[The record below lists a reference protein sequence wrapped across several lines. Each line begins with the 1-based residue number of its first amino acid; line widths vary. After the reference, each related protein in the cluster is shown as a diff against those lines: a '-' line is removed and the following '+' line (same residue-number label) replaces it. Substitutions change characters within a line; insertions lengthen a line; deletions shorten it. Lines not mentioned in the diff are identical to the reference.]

1 MAVNLNIQADVI
13 DIRNDTPK
21 QEDIFFVDTNVWLW
35 LFYSNARLSGAKYY
49 QLKHYRKYLK
59 QARSNEATLT
69 YSGLILA
76 EIAHVIEK
84 TEYNIYVQSHQHQ
97 LPQDFRLK
105 DFRHNYPT
113 ERANVVAEVELSWI
127 LIKDFALSVDLTV
140 NEATTDAAVTRFQT
154 QAVDGYDLLL
164 LESISRA
171 GAGQIKIITDDIDY
185 AVVPDIQIFTSN
197 DNIISPARTQ
207 RKLVVR

>member
-1 MAVNLNIQADVI
+1 M
-13 DIRNDTPK
+13 
-21 QEDIFFVDTNVWLW
+21 
-35 LFYSNARLSGAKYY
+35 
-49 QLKHYRKYLK
+49 
-59 QARSNEATLT
+59 LT

-76 EIAHVIEK
+76 ELAHVIEK
-84 TEYNIYVQSHQHQ
+84 TEFKIYVQSDQHQ

-113 ERANVVAEVELSWI
+113 ERANVAEVQLSWI

-140 NEATTDAAVTRFQT
+140 NEATTDAALNRFQT

-171 GAGQIKIITDDIDY
+171 GVGQIKIITDDIDY

-197 DNIISPARTQ
+197 DNIIKPARTQ
-207 RKLVVR
+207 RKLVVQ

>member
-35 LFYSNARLSGAKYY
+35 LTYTNARLSGAKYY
-49 QLKHYRKYLK
+49 QLNNYPKYLK
-59 QARSNEATLT
+59 QARSNQATLT

-76 EIAHVIEK
+76 ELAHVIER
-84 TEYNIYVQSHQHQ
+84 TEFDIYVQSHQHY

-113 ERANVVAEVELSWI
+113 ERANVVAEVQLSWI
-127 LIKDFALSVDLTV
+127 QIKDFAHSADLTV
-140 NEATTDAAVTRFQT
+140 NEATTDAAVNRLET

-171 GAGQIKIITDDIDY
+171 GVGQIKIITDDIDY

-197 DNIISPARTQ
+197 DNMIRPAKTQ
-207 RKLVVR
+207 KRLVVR